1 MRRVRASVRT
11 KNQNPMLTNL
21 IAICTSR
28 DALFITLVMSNA
40 TIAFSYFAIPIA
52 MAIVLGSRR
61 SDIPYPWLWTLFVAF
76 IIACGLTH
84 VANVVSLLSGV
95 EYLAFHGVIHLV
107 TALASVLT
115 AVAFVSILPQVK
127 SLPSPAQQR
136 LALEETINERT
147 AQKDILIREINHRV
161 GNQLQILM
169 SFLNIEERKVDT
181 DEAHSL
187 ITRLRSH
194 LDQMSKEHVRLSRQ
208 NYLAELLDP

>member
-1 MRRVRASVRT
+1 
-11 KNQNPMLTNL
+11 MLTDL

-28 DALFITLVMSNA
+28 DALFIALVMSNA

-84 VANVVSLLSGV
+84 VANVISLLSGV
-95 EYLAFHGVIHLV
+95 EYLAFHGVIHFV

-115 AVAFVSILPQVK
+115 AGAFVSILPQIK

-161 GNQLQILM
+161 GNQLQILT
-169 SFLNIEERKVDT
+169 SLLNIEERKVET

-187 ITRLRSH
+187 ITRLRGH

-208 NYLAELLDP
+208 NYLAELVDPKPASGQGTIFPSAR